1 MDQNYS
7 TTFTVDQTPAEVF
20 AAINN
25 VRGWWS
31 EEVVG
36 DTDQLGAEWDY
47 HYQDMHRCK
56 LRITEFVPNQKVVWR
71 VLDNYFNFT
80 IDKTEW
86 IGTELTFEITK
97 SSEQGDQT
105 EVHFSHLGLV
115 PEYECYEVC
124 SNAWGFYIKGSLR
137 SLITTGKGEPNHSS
151 SSNAVD
157 VAPDRAQQN
166 YSAVF
171 VVDQTPAQA
180 FAAINNVRGWWT
192 ENLEG
197 KTHKLND
204 EFEVRFGDVHYSKQK
219 LVEVVPDAKVVWLV
233 EESALNFTQDA
244 SEWTG
249 THVMFEIEQKG
260 EQTEVRFTQ
269 LGLVPAIECYDACSN
284 AWGGYITESLRS
296 LITTGQGHPAEKE
309 KAAP

>member
-1 MDQNYS
+1 MIYGQRR
-7 TTFTVDQTPAEVF
+7 TG

-36 DTDQLGAEWDY
+36 DTDRLGAEWDY

-56 LRITEFVPNQKVVWR
+56 LRITEFVPNQKVVWL

-80 IDKTEW
+80 KDKTEW
-86 IGTELTFEITK
+86 IGTQMTFEIAK
-97 SSEQGDQT
+97 SSEQGAQT
-105 EVHFSHLGLV
+105 EVRFSHLGLV
-115 PEYECYEVC
+115 PEYECFEVC
-124 SNAWGFYIKGSLR
+124 SNAWGFYIRGSLR
-137 SLITTGKGEPNHSS
+137 SLITTGKGEPNHSTS
-151 SSNAVD
+151 TNAVD
-157 VAPDRAQQN
+157 QAPLDRAQQN
-166 YSAVF
+166 YSAIF
-171 VVDQTPAQA
+171 VVDQSPAAA

-192 ENLEG
+192 ENVEG
-197 KTHKLND
+197 STHKLND

-233 EESALNFTQDA
+233 EDSALNFIHDQ

-249 THVMFEIEQKG
+249 THVMFEIAQKG
-260 EQTEVRFTQ
+260 DQTEVRFTH
-269 LGLVPAIECYDACSN
+269 LGLVPVIECYDACSN
-284 AWGGYITESLRS
+284 AWGGYITGSLRS
-296 LITTGQGHPAEKE
+296 LITTGQGQPAEKE